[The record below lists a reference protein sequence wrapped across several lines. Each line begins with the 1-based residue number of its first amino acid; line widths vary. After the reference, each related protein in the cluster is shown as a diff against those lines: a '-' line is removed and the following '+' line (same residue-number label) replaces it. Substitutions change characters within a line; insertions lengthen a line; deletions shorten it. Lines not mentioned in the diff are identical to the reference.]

1 MLYIAYGSNM
11 NRRQMAYRCPR
22 AEPIGPVWLKGWRLV
37 MKRVADVEPDPE
49 AIIPAALWR
58 ITAACEAALDLYEG
72 FPTFYTK
79 HRLRIVLADGK
90 HARPMFYCMNNPE
103 ARTIAPS
110 SETYLWAIAEGY
122 HDFGFD
128 DLTPL
133 LKAQHEAKKG
143 LRDDR

>member
-11 NRRQMAYRCPR
+11 NVRQMAYRCPK
-22 AEPIGPVWLKGWRLV
+22 AKPVGPMWLKGWRLV
-37 MKRVADVEPDPE
+37 MKRVADVEPDPG

-58 ITAACEAALDLYEG
+58 ITTRCEEALDLYEG

-79 HRLRIVLADGK
+79 HRLRIDLGNGK
-90 HARPMFYCMNNPE
+90 RSRPMLYRMSNPE
-103 ARTIAPS
+103 VRTVAPS
-110 SETYLWAIAEGY
+110 SEPYLWAIAEGY
-122 HDFGFD
+122 RDFGFD

-143 LRDDR
+143 CADDR

>member
-22 AEPIGPVWLKGWRLV
+22 AKPVGPVWLKGWRLV

-58 ITAACEAALDLYEG
+58 ITAACEEALDLYEG
-72 FPTFYTK
+72 FSTFYTK

-90 HARPMFYCMNNPE
+90 RSKPMLYRMSNPE
-103 ARTIAPS
+103 ARAVALS
-110 SETYLWAIAEGY
+110 L
-122 HDFGFD
+122 
-128 DLTPL
+128 DLTCGPL
-133 LKAQHEAKKG
+133 PRVTEISDLTT
-143 LRDDR
+143 